1 MPRPA
6 ALALLSLMVAALPA
20 WALYD
25 PKPDATLAAIEGE
38 WNGSLTYRD
47 YSDPDRIVTLSTDLF
62 VTLGSPLELV
72 MHYVYD
78 DGPGKVVHSYETMRF
93 DFEGGRVTW
102 ISGVK
107 ERTESTGRIVSDS
120 RDGTTRR
127 LVIESTDD
135 GNVARHTY
143 EFGAGQFGM
152 RKDEIDAEGKST
164 FRDRY
169 EFTRATR

>member
-1 MPRPA
+1 MPRRA
-6 ALALLSLMVAALPA
+6 TLALLSLLVAALPA
-20 WALYD
+20 FALYD

-38 WNGSLTYRD
+38 WKGSLTYRD
-47 YSDPDRIVTLSTDLF
+47 YSDPDRIVTLPTELF
-62 VTLGSPLELV
+62 VTLGSPQELV
-72 MHYVYD
+72 MHYIYD
-78 DGPGKVVHSYETMRF
+78 DGPGKIVHSYETMRF

-102 ISGVK
+102 ISGVN

-120 RDGTTRR
+120 REGATRR

-135 GNVARHTY
+135 G
-143 EFGAGQFGM
+143 
-152 RKDEIDAEGKST
+152 KSA

>member
-1 MPRPA
+1 MQRRA
-6 ALALLSLMVAALPA
+6 ALALLSLLVAALPA
-20 WALYD
+20 FALYD
-25 PKPDATLAAIEGE
+25 PEPDATLAAVEGE
-38 WNGSLTYRD
+38 WKGSLTYRD
-47 YSDPDRIVTLSTDLF
+47 YSDPDRIVTLPTEIF
-62 VTLGSPLELV
+62 VTLGSPQELV
-72 MHYVYD
+72 MHYIYD

-93 DFEGGRVTW
+93 DFEGSRVTW

-120 RDGTTRR
+120 REGATRR

-135 GNVARHTY
+135 GKVARHTY
-143 EFGAGQFGM
+143 EFGADRFGM
-152 RKDEIDAEGKST
+152 RKDEIDAAGKST

>member
-38 WNGSLTYRD
+38 WKGSLTYRD
-47 YSDPDRIVTLSTDLF
+47 YGDPDRIVTLPTELF
-62 VTLGSPLELV
+62 VTLGSPQELV

-78 DGPGKVVHSYETMRF
+78 DGPGKVVHSYEAMRF
-93 DFEGGRVTW
+93 DFEVGRVTW

-107 ERTESTGRIVSDS
+107 ERTESTGRVVSDS
-120 RDGTTRR
+120 RDGATRR

-135 GNVARHTY
+135 GKVARHTY